1 MVDNIDLS
9 LINKIS
15 HDSIVKYLRE
25 NEVSSLRAIKYL
37 QLDSTLLS
45 NRAQRI

>member
-25 NEVSSLRAIKYL
+25 NEVKHKHSLSY
-37 QLDSTLLS
+37 
-45 NRAQRI
+45 